1 LADKAQEEGMDIDI
15 DYYMEKTIN
24 GQLARFITY
33 HDDFQ
38 VPMVDQNDPVELK
51 KAEDTNLKLSRKFVD
66 NFCKRF
72 FTNYQEKGG
81 IYKNIFKRSA
91 KIVNDKI
98 TEVCGNNSSSNMI
111 IKLLGFSVDPDK
123 DLASWI
129 VEKSISIVE
138 KKKTNINYGKTYV
151 ESILKE
157 KPSKAAKS
165 ACVTEMQLT
174 YYTNQKS
181 ISKSAEDQYNE
192 RQQILEIRF
201 RQSINNI
208 IKLYHLNNKIIEDVS
223 EHIKTIID
231 INTQYNDPVENPK
244 ETPIT
249 KDIDTILASNGVDL
263 NEFEKTLEDIAAEN
277 IKQKSESLL
286 SGIDDLK
293 FIYYNLISNYEYI
306 YQIRSI
312 VDYLKQLRN
321 QKIGLA
327 SLTIADK
334 NKIMAEYISESQ
346 IKIE

>member
-1 LADKAQEEGMDIDI
+1 MDIDI

-38 VPMVDQNDPVELK
+38 VPMADQNDPVELK
-51 KAEDTNLKLSRKFVD
+51 KAEDTNLKLARKFVD

-91 KIVNDKI
+91 KIVKDKI
-98 TEVCGNNSSSNMI
+98 TEVCGNNSASNMI

-123 DLASWI
+123 DLSTWI
-129 VEKSISIVE
+129 VEKTQSIVI
-138 KKKTNINYGKTYV
+138 KKKSNINYGKDYI
-151 ESILKE
+151 ENILKTVT
-157 KPSKAAKS
+157 PKAAKS
-165 ACVTEMQLT
+165 ARITDLQII
-174 YYTNQKS
+174 YYTNAKS
-181 ISKSAEDQYNE
+181 ISKSTEDQYND
-192 RQQILEIRF
+192 RQQILELRF
-201 RQSINNI
+201 RQSISNI
-208 IKLYHLNNKIIEDVS
+208 IKLYHINNKIIEDVS
-223 EHIKTIID
+223 EHIKSIID
-231 INTQYNDPVENPK
+231 INSQHNDPIKNSEGASDIP
-244 ETPIT
+244 
-249 KDIDTILASNGVDL
+249 KDIDTILSSNGVDL
-263 NEFEKTLEDIAAEN
+263 DEFDKTLEDIAEIN
-277 IKQKSESLL
+277 IQKKSGSLL

-321 QKIGLA
+321 KKIGLA

-334 NKIMAEYISESQ
+334 NKVMAEYIAESQ